1 MGLTY
6 KLMDDFK
13 FNTTILQN
21 VINTVKGNTDD
32 EFQEHGKTFTSSTSL
47 FVCVY
52 GSKCQF
58 SVICYCNVC
67 ILLGNELMN
76 IEIDGFYNK
85 KRQLR

>member
-47 FVCVY
+47 FLCVCMGQNVNFL
-52 GSKCQF
+52 SF
-58 SVICYCNVC
+58 VIVMSVFYS
-67 ILLGNELMN
+67 EMN
-76 IEIDGFYNK
+76 
-85 KRQLR
+85 